1 MTVLRWAGSKRKLLN
16 TLKDTFATVMHPD
29 SDQTFWEPFAGSLS
43 VATMVAQNFRPKRI
57 VCSDANASLINFY
70 RHVRDHMESL
80 RQKALEL
87 GTVDYYDNRDAFNQL
102 LTLDKSQKTPEH
114 ALLEAALFYVLNGTC
129 FNGLFRVNGRG
140 LFNVPFG
147 QREFKVNDAYLCE
160 LRDILQSPA
169 VELYEGTQREF
180 FEFFASEMRPGDL
193 LYADPP
199 YDGTFSNYQAPFS
212 QDDHKKL
219 KDYCQQL
226 RQRGVHVVL
235 SNSDTPFTI
244 DLWKEFTVNLI
255 QNNRSFDPS
264 GNERG
269 RVQEILATSW

>member
-1 MTVLRWAGSKRKLLN
+1 MTVLRWAGSKRKLLS
-16 TLKDTFATVMHPD
+16 TLRDTFSKVLIPD

-43 VATMVAQNFRPKRI
+43 VAMMVAQHFRPKRI

-70 RHVRDHMESL
+70 RHVRDNLESL

-87 GTVDYYDNRDAFNQL
+87 GTRDYYDNRDAYNQL
-102 LTLDKSQKTPEH
+102 LTLEKPQKTPEH

-147 QREFKVNDAYLCE
+147 QREFKVNDAYLHE
-160 LRDILQSPA
+160 LQGILRSTTF
-169 VELYEGTQREF
+169 ELYEGTQREF
-180 FEFFASEMRPGDL
+180 FEFFASEMLPGDL

-199 YDGTFSNYQAPFS
+199 YDGTFSNYQATYGKE
-212 QDDHKKL
+212 DHKTL
-219 KDYCQQL
+219 HVYCQQL
-226 RQRGVHVVL
+226 RERNIHVVS
-235 SNSDTPFTI
+235 SNSDTPFTT
-244 DLWKEFTVNLI
+244 DLWRDFTVNLV

-269 RVQEILATSW
+269 RVQEILVTSW